1 MATLVVASL
10 SSAAFAQG
18 KEPTAKDMYEA
29 YAGYWHVAGENMN
42 RLSEQCKAGQG
53 NIVACGGP
61 EGAGGPMAIKILAL
75 DKYGCTPAPNRN
87 GHNCSFSA
95 KVRVQGGN
103 EFMAQALANSIGS
116 RRTQLFRREG
126 GNWIVEERSDQ

>member
-1 MATLVVASL
+1 MATLVVASM

-29 YAGYWHVAGENMN
+29 YAGYWYLVGEREK
-42 RLSEQCKAGQG
+42 RLWEQCQAGQG
-53 NIVACGGP
+53 DMFLCGGLT
-61 EGAGGPMAIKILAL
+61 GKGGPMEVKILSL
-75 DKYGCTPAPNRN
+75 DKYKCTPALNRN

-95 KVRVQGGN
+95 KVRVQGGK
-103 EFMAQALANSIGS
+103 EFMAQMLANSAGS
-116 RRTQLFRREG
+116 QRTQLFRREG